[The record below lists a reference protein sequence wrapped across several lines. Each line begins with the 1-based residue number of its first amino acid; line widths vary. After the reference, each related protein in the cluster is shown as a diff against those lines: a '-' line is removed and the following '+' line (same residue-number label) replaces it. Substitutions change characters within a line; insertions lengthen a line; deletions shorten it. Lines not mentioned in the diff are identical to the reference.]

1 MSCAALGFRAHSGW
15 AATVALRG
23 PASSPHVFARRRI
36 ELVEP
41 GVPKQPYH
49 TAEGLPFPSAE
60 KMVTQSVAVAT
71 RLAREAVQALVAEL
85 RQRGCEHITCGVLQ
99 ASGRSLPGL
108 EQILSSHALI
118 HTAEGELFR
127 NAVAS
132 ACEDQGLPV
141 SRVKERELLADAGK
155 QLGMSAEEV
164 QRQVADMGRP
174 LGAPWGQDQKYAA
187 LIAWMALA
195 KAQH

>member
-1 MSCAALGFRAHSGW
+1 
-15 AATVALRG
+15 
-23 PASSPHVFARRRI
+23 
-36 ELVEP
+36 
-41 GVPKQPYH
+41 
-49 TAEGLPFPSAE
+49 
-60 KMVTQSVAVAT
+60 
-71 RLAREAVQALVAEL
+71 
-85 RQRGCEHITCGVLQ
+85 
-99 ASGRSLPGL
+99 LPGL